1 MIKQKQDTNN
11 ATMDS
16 PDQGVKGIPATA
28 TSFENTVLKIAIE
41 NIGVEYEGNWGNDN
55 IITGKFKQMA
65 QSFPLNL
72 SKETIEKEKF
82 VRPQEPVKPYLY
94 HEEEVFF
101 ENTKADITLAG
112 TLTLP
117 KKEGSFPVV
126 VLISGSGAQNRDEEL
141 MGHKPFLVLA
151 DYLTKNGIAVLR
163 FDDRGTAASTGNFQT
178 ATSFDFSKDVEAGV
192 KYLQTRKEINK
203 KKIGLAGHS
212 EGGIIAPML
221 ASHSKDIAFII
232 LLAGTGIPGKQLLLA
247 QQELI
252 AKASGMNEMD
262 SQKAKAINTKVFET
276 VVKSKNQE
284 QLKAEL
290 TEYLTQVLKDNPEI
304 NPQGMSEDVFIQSQV
319 DGIASPWMQYFIQY
333 NPATALE
340 KVKCPV
346 LAINGTKDLQVPAK
360 INLDAIKAA
369 LTKGGNQHV
378 TTKEFPG
385 LNHLFQECATGL
397 PAEYATIEQTFAPIV
412 LEEILK
418 WIQIQTK

>member
-1 MIKQKQDTNN
+1 
-11 ATMDS
+11 MDS